1 MIAEADCTELSS
13 IRYRLM
19 ISQKFFFSV
28 YRMIQRAFRSGHID
42 INCVDSFGRGA
53 INLAIEAENLE
64 MLEMLVVM
72 GVGPKDNLL
81 HAINAEFVEAVE
93 LLLQYEELVHT
104 EGEPYV
110 SADCETYN
118 FLFNLT
124 CKVVISYLSKI

>member
-1 MIAEADCTELSS
+1 
-13 IRYRLM
+13 
-19 ISQKFFFSV
+19 
-28 YRMIQRAFRSGHID
+28 MIQRAFRSGHID

-53 INLAIEAENLE
+53 INLAIEGENLE

-110 SADCETYN
+110 SNC
-118 FLFNLT
+118 LIVFNMIYFCLT
-124 CKVVISYLSKI
+124 VVIFNQFKN

>member
-1 MIAEADCTELSS
+1 
-13 IRYRLM
+13 
-19 ISQKFFFSV
+19 
-28 YRMIQRAFRSGHID
+28 MIQRAFRSGHID

-53 INLAIEAENLE
+53 INLAIEGENLE

-110 SADCETYN
+110 SNFKTSNCFQCN
-118 FLFNLT
+118 IFLFNSCHLQS
-124 CKVVISYLSKI
+124 I

>member
-1 MIAEADCTELSS
+1 
-13 IRYRLM
+13 
-19 ISQKFFFSV
+19 
-28 YRMIQRAFRSGHID
+28 MIQRAFRSGHID
-42 INCVDSFGRGA
+42 IDCVDSFGRGA

-104 EGEPYV
+104 EGDPYV
-110 SADCETYN
+110 SRERSTNSFTRSSACLPRLGGGGGLEER
-118 FLFNLT
+118 FLPWGYFKT
-124 CKVVISYLSKI
+124 KIRIRYSI

>member
-1 MIAEADCTELSS
+1 
-13 IRYRLM
+13 
-19 ISQKFFFSV
+19 
-28 YRMIQRAFRSGHID
+28 MIQRAFRSGHID
-42 INCVDSFGRGA
+42 IDCVDSFGRGA
-53 INLAIEAENLE
+53 INLAIENENLE

-110 SADCETYN
+110 SEMSTHIGRYIEKLILMKIK
-118 FLFNLT
+118 FKLT
-124 CKVVISYLSKI
+124 NCYYWR

>member
-1 MIAEADCTELSS
+1 
-13 IRYRLM
+13 
-19 ISQKFFFSV
+19 
-28 YRMIQRAFRSGHID
+28 MIQRAFRSGQID
-42 INCVDSFGRGA
+42 IDCVDSFGRGA

-110 SADCETYN
+110 SRSFTLSASNSIY
-118 FLFNLT
+118 FIQL
-124 CKVVISYLSKI
+124 ISISKKKIISL

>member
-1 MIAEADCTELSS
+1 
-13 IRYRLM
+13 
-19 ISQKFFFSV
+19 
-28 YRMIQRAFRSGHID
+28 
-42 INCVDSFGRGA
+42 
-53 INLAIEAENLE
+53 

-110 SADCETYN
+110 SNCKTHICIQYN
-118 FLFNLT
+118 IFFLTVVIFNLF
-124 CKVVISYLSKI
+124 KN

>member
-1 MIAEADCTELSS
+1 
-13 IRYRLM
+13 
-19 ISQKFFFSV
+19 
-28 YRMIQRAFRSGHID
+28 MIQRAFRSGHID

-53 INLAIEAENLE
+53 INLAIEGENLE

-110 SADCETYN
+110 SMVPVKRLI
-118 FLFNLT
+118 LFSIVYFCLT
-124 CKVVISYLSKI
+124 VVIFNPLKN

>member
-1 MIAEADCTELSS
+1 
-13 IRYRLM
+13 
-19 ISQKFFFSV
+19 
-28 YRMIQRAFRSGHID
+28 MIQRAFRSGHID
-42 INCVDSFGRGA
+42 IDCVDSFGRGA

-72 GVGPKDNLL
+72 GAGPKDNLL

-110 SADCETYN
+110 SSGYSCDTDNGGFRFYYCCSRRIE
-118 FLFNLT
+118 
-124 CKVVISYLSKI
+124 ISCI

>member
-1 MIAEADCTELSS
+1 
-13 IRYRLM
+13 
-19 ISQKFFFSV
+19 
-28 YRMIQRAFRSGHID
+28 MIQRAFRSGQID
-42 INCVDSFGRGA
+42 IDCVDSFGRGA

-110 SADCETYN
+110 SRWFTRSASNYIFYYT
-118 FLFNLT
+118 
-124 CKVVISYLSKI
+124 IM

>member
-1 MIAEADCTELSS
+1 
-13 IRYRLM
+13 
-19 ISQKFFFSV
+19 
-28 YRMIQRAFRSGHID
+28 MIQRAFRSGQID

-110 SADCETYN
+110 SAYGTSNVVVNTYS
-118 FLFNLT
+118 
-124 CKVVISYLSKI
+124 KVVVFDPLK

>member
-1 MIAEADCTELSS
+1 MPFC
-13 IRYRLM
+13 
-19 ISQKFFFSV
+19 F
-28 YRMIQRAFRSGHID
+28 RMIQRAFRSGRID

-72 GVGPKDNLL
+72 GVEPKDNLL

-110 SADCETYN
+110 SRRKRLRQISDFIYDIYRNLLCENSPIY
-118 FLFNLT
+118 FP
-124 CKVVISYLSKI
+124 I